1 VVSFPIKIAIASDH
15 AGFALKEH
23 LKKILKRLSHEAI
36 DCGTDSTESVDYPD
50 YAARAARALSDGECE
65 RAVLV
70 CGSGI
75 GMSIAANRFP
85 RVRAALCRSVE
96 DAEVSR
102 RHNDSNALALGERF
116 TQAGEAEKIL
126 HAWLS
131 TPFEGGRHGRRVEK
145 MEREKHG

>member
-1 VVSFPIKIAIASDH
+1 MKIAIASDH

-23 LKKILKRLSHEAI
+23 LKKALSRLSHEAI

-50 YAARAARALSDGECE
+50 YAARAAQALSGGECE

-85 RVRAALCRSVE
+85 GVRAALCRSVE

-102 RHNDSNALALGERF
+102 RHNDSNILALGERF
-116 TQAGEAEKIL
+116 TQAKEAEQIL
-126 HAWLS
+126 HAWLN
-131 TPFEGGRHGRRVEK
+131 TPFEGGRHSRRVEK

>member
-1 VVSFPIKIAIASDH
+1 MKIAIASDH

-23 LKKILKRLSHEAI
+23 LKKTLSRLSHEAI

-50 YAARAARALSDGECE
+50 YAARAARVLSGGECE

-85 RVRAALCRSVE
+85 GVRAALCRSVE

-102 RHNDSNALALGERF
+102 RHNDSNILALGERF
-116 TQAGEAEKIL
+116 TQAKEAEQIL
-126 HAWLS
+126 HAWLN
-131 TPFEGGRHGRRVEK
+131 TPFEGGRHSRRVEK